1 MEATEKIVIV
11 ADTPKGKFVLQSVE
25 KVLQILDLCHTITK

>member
-11 ADTPKGKFVLQSVE
+11 ANTPKGRFVLQSVE
-25 KVLQILDLCHTITK
+25 KVLQMSDLYRIITK